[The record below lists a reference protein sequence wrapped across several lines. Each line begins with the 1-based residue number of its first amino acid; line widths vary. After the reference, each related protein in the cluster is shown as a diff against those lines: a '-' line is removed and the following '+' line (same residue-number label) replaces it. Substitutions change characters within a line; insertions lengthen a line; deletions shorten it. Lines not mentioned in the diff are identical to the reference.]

1 MLVLIIRL
9 SINNMVKKGLK
20 NPKTFYF
27 KQSHTLTYTKFGYMK
42 IYVFVLL
49 CIDININ
56 LQTDKI
62 DNS

>member
-1 MLVLIIRL
+1 
-9 SINNMVKKGLK
+9 MVKKGLK

-42 IYVFVLL
+42 IYVFVSL